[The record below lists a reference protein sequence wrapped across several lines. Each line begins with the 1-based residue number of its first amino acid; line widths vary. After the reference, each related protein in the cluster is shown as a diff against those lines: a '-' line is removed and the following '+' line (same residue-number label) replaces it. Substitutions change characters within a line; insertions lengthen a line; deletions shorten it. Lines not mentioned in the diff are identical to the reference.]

1 MYVATNMYNIANQ
14 KTASEKM
21 EETMIE
27 MKNLAKSYGTKK
39 VLYNVNFQVNSGEIF
54 GLLGPSGSGKTTIIN
69 ILTKQI
75 THDNGTFNVE
85 ASAFEMGL
93 MLEEDGLYKRLTC
106 AENLNMFA
114 TIYNKP
120 KSHVDKVLQAVGLSE
135 QSKQPVM
142 KLSKGQ
148 RQRLAIARAIINQP
162 KVLFLD
168 EPTANLDPVTA
179 KEIHQLVIDLKNA
192 GTTVFLTT
200 HNMEEAVDLCTKVA
214 LLNKGMIVE
223 YGTPIEVCDRHDS
236 YKTVPDLGAVFVKLT
251 KEAI

>member
-1 MYVATNMYNIANQ
+1 
-14 KTASEKM
+14 
-21 EETMIE
+21 MIQ
-27 MKNLAKSYGTKK
+27 MKNLAKSYDSKQ
-39 VLYNVNFQVNSGEIF
+39 VLTDVNFQVNPGEIF

-75 THDNGTFNVE
+75 PHDSGTFQVE
-85 ASAFEMGL
+85 ASPFETGL

-114 TIYNKP
+114 TIYGQP
-120 KSHVDKVLQAVGLSE
+120 KSKVDDVLKAVSLTE
-135 QSKQPVM
+135 QKKQPVM

-179 KEIHQLVIDLKNA
+179 KEIHQLIIDLKRS

-214 LLNKGMIVE
+214 LLNKGVIVE
-223 YGTPIEVCDRHDS
+223 YGSPDEVCARHDA
-236 YKTVPDLGAVFVKLT
+236 YKTVADLAAVFIKLT
-251 KEAI
+251 KEAV

>member
-1 MYVATNMYNIANQ
+1 MI
-14 KTASEKM
+14 KM
-21 EETMIE
+21 QH
-27 MKNLAKSYGTKK
+27 LAKSYGSKK
-39 VLYNVNFQVNSGEIF
+39 VLYDVNFEVNSGEIF

-75 THDNGTFNVE
+75 AHDSGTFIVS
-85 ASAFEMGL
+85 ADAFEMGL

-114 TIYNKP
+114 TIYGMP
-120 KSHVDKVLQAVGLSE
+120 KSKVDEVLKAVGLTD
-135 QSKQPVM
+135 QKKQPVM

-148 RQRLAIARAIINQP
+148 RQRLAIARAIINKP

-179 KEIHQLVIDLKNA
+179 KEIHQLIIDLKNT

-200 HNMEEAVDLCTKVA
+200 HNMEEAVDLCTKIA
-214 LLNKGMIVE
+214 LLNKGIIVE
-223 YGTPIEVCDRHDS
+223 YGDPYEVCERHDS
-236 YKTVPDLGAVFVKLT
+236 FKTVADLAAVFIKLT
-251 KEAI
+251 KEAPLV